1 MLFRAPYALGGN
13 LEWCSRIYGTE
24 LSLVT
29 APLGQGE
36 THSTKQG
43 LFQNIVANLRREQQ
57 YIYARKL
64 NSINLLS
71 V

>member
-1 MLFRAPYALGGN
+1 MVQMLFRAPYALGVN

-36 THSTKQG
+36 TRSSKQG
-43 LFQNIVANLRREQQ
+43 FFQNIVAYLRC
-57 YIYARKL
+57 
-64 NSINLLS
+64 
-71 V
+71 